1 MFINPTAN
9 PATLV
14 AERRFCA
21 GALLLEC
28 ASSERGRW
36 STWLLV
42 PCFLLFSIHGL
53 LRCGL
58 SVFLHCAVNP
68 RWSPGVSAARA
79 AALHWPVVQVVVVLS
94 HLLRDPPAAS
104 GSCSVSPLF
113 SLRRERIFLCL
124 HTELSVFNLFKFYQP
139 RWLGD
144 SLTIGMKVSHS
155 ILGLHHTNTGMERR
169 PVR

>member
-1 MFINPTAN
+1 MCVFINPTAS

-36 STWLLV
+36 STGLLV

-68 RWSPGVSAARA
+68 RCSPGVLAARA
-79 AALHWPVVQVVVVLS
+79 AALHWPVVQVVVVFYSVALQL
-94 HLLRDPPAAS
+94 HRAAAERLPFSRSS
-104 GSCSVSPLF
+104 GA
-113 SLRRERIFLCL
+113 EFLCVR
-124 HTELSVFNLFKFYQP
+124 TPYCVFNLFKFYKP

-144 SLTIGMKVSHS
+144 SLITGMEISHS
-155 ILGLHHTNTGMERR
+155 ILGLHHTNIDTARQQGR
-169 PVR
+169 